1 MQPEIEAKFLNVD
14 FEKLRKLLKENKA
27 ICTQPMRMMKRVAMD
42 FPDRLLQT
50 NANAWVRVR
59 DEGDK
64 VTLTYKQTTE
74 HEFGGSNEIEVT
86 VSNYD
91 DTIDL
96 IKKLGLVIQADQE
109 TMRETWKLDDVEIV
123 LDEWPWLNPY
133 IEIEGPTKES
143 VINVANKLSFDWDD
157 AIFGSVTVAY
167 RHQYPDITSEDHIS
181 VIPDIKFNL
190 PRPDW
195 FVKNKRQ

>member
-1 MQPEIEAKFLNVD
+1 
-14 FEKLRKLLKENKA
+14 
-27 ICTQPMRMMKRVAMD
+27 MD
-42 FPDRLLQT
+42 FPDRRLQT
-50 NANAWVRVR
+50 NASAWIRVR

-86 VSNYD
+86 VSNYE
-91 DTIDL
+91 DTID
-96 IKKLGLVIQADQE
+96 IFKKLGLGIQADQE
-109 TMRETWKLDDVEIV
+109 TMRETWKLEEVEIV

-133 IEIEGPTKES
+133 IEIEGPTKTS
-143 VINVANKLSFDWDD
+143 VKNVAKKLSFDWDD

-181 VIPDIKFNL
+181 LIPEIKFNL

-195 FVKNKRQ
+195 FVKRQGN